1 MEFVK
6 RRRDDAEMN
15 ENRTLICTFP
25 ALRGR
30 NLTVEDMDLEVAVRN
45 ALKRSGV
52 HTLAQ
57 LLDLSR
63 PELLAIFPNRKLRS
77 YEEVVHRLIY
87 LSGEGVSTPGLA
99 KEEAGSNMLGGQQY
113 ER

>member
-1 MEFVK
+1 M
-6 RRRDDAEMN
+6 A
-15 ENRTLICTFP
+15 I
-25 ALRGR
+25 
-30 NLTVEDMDLEVAVRN
+30 EDLDLEVAVRN

-57 LLDLSR
+57 LLELSK

-77 YEEVVHRLIY
+77 YEEVVHRLIR
-87 LSGEGVSTPGLA
+87 LSGEDVSAPGFA
-99 KEEAGSNMLGGQQY
+99 NEEDGSNILGGQQY